1 MADDTVKNI
10 KIKLS
15 LNDLVPKTAETP
27 KANNPLAEIEKA
39 SAELKLKPSINL
51 NPALPI
57 ELPQKNIEPV
67 AQVEERPKIS
77 IKKPLLQDIKP
88 KVTLAADGPPKTLV
102 SIPAYAKS
110 NVPNQE
116 ESKASSPSLII
127 TEDVKGKTQKILEP
141 QPARKPIID
150 LNALNIKLDREP
162 PTKEAPPAL
171 VSENVPNI
179 DFEYQDSTRKK
190 NISDTVRLKIRPQA
204 TPGGKI
210 FSDAVKETLQ
220 EPPSLIPN
228 SQEIKLQD
236 SFTIPQ
242 NVTPNIPVSG
252 NGAKKKPNWI
262 IIGILGVLLILIVYF
277 MIITI
282 RTLSA

>member
-15 LNDLVPKTAETP
+15 LSELIPKTAETP

-57 ELPQKNIEPV
+57 ELVQKNIEPV

-88 KVTLAADGPPKTLV
+88 KVTLVTEGPPKTLV

-116 ESKASSPSLII
+116 ESNASSPSLII

-150 LNALNIKLDREP
+150 LNALSIKLDREP
-162 PTKEAPPAL
+162 PANEAPPAL
-171 VSENVPNI
+171 VSENLPNV
-179 DFEYQDSTRKK
+179 DFDSQDSTRKK

-210 FSDAVKETLQ
+210 FSNAVKETLQ
-220 EPPSLIPN
+220 EPPSLIQN
-228 SQEIKLQD
+228 SQEIKSQD

-252 NGAKKKPNWI
+252 NDVKKKPNWI